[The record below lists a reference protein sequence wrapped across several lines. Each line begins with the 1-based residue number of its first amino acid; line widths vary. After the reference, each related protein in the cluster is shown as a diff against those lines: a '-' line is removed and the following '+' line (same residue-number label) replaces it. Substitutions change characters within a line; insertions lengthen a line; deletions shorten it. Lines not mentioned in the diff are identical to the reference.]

1 MSETFMPSSVFSKGT
16 VVLDYKAVR
25 FNPCDD
31 LIFPGVI
38 RAADCFPQPL
48 AKYYMY
54 YAPHNAPGGICLASA
69 DALEGPWREFEH
81 NPLITNVWPPHY
93 HVGHISSPHAI
104 WVPEASRLFLYYH
117 GDNDTT
123 RYATSEDGL
132 AFEYGGVAVDKEDF
146 ERFTGISS
154 RVFYAKVFR
163 HASPSGRG
171 RYAMLF
177 MASYYSPKSPGDPS
191 MHGLYAAWSH
201 DARTWRL
208 ASGTILQQSDLGP
221 NEYVCSPCLFSWG
234 GRHHVLYHRDR
245 ANASVEDKV
254 QTDVYRV
261 EVNANLERTG
271 PQVLVCRRQAF
282 GDDNLRVSDP
292 CVLVEGDEV
301 YLFSS
306 VGPRLN
312 QRIGLAKARVDEA
325 LG

>member
-1 MSETFMPSSVFSKGT
+1 MSETFMPPSAFSKGT
-16 VVLDYKAVR
+16 VVLDYKALR

-38 RAADCFPQPL
+38 QVADFFPRPL
-48 AKYYMY
+48 GKYYMY
-54 YAPHNAPGGICLASA
+54 YAPHDAPGGICLAVA

-93 HVGHISSPHAI
+93 RVGHISGPHAI
-104 WVPEASRLFLYYH
+104 WAPEASRLFLYYH

-132 AFEYGGVAVDKEDF
+132 TFAYGGVALDKEAF

-171 RYAMLF
+171 QYAMLF
-177 MASYYSPKSPGDPS
+177 MASYFSPKSPDDPN

-201 DARTWRL
+201 DARTWR
-208 ASGTILQQSDLGP
+208 AVPRAILLQSDLGP
-221 NEYVCSPCLFSWG
+221 NEYACSPCLFSWG

-245 ANASVEDKV
+245 ARPGGKG

-261 EVNANLERTG
+261 EVTADLERMG

-292 CVLVEGDEV
+292 CILVEGDDV
-301 YLFSS
+301 YLFSA
-306 VGPRLN
+306 VGARLN
-312 QRIGLAKARVDEA
+312 QRIGLVKARVEEA